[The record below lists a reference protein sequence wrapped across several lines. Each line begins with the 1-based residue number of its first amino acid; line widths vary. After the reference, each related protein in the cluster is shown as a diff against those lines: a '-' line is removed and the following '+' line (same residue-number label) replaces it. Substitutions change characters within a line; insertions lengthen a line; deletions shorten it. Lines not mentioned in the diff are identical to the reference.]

1 MVRREGGIF
10 FQASTLRFESERR
23 RGLGAECAISQRYIT
38 KIDKK
43 VKQSIGI
50 VSFQNEG
57 HRVVSL
63 PTEAPCPL
71 AATKEVVGSHTP
83 MSEILAR

>member
-1 MVRREGGIF
+1 MRN
-10 FQASTLRFESERR
+10 QSEV
-23 RGLGAECAISQRYIT
+23 YIT

-57 HRVVSL
+57 HRASFRSQQKRPAL
-63 PTEAPCPL
+63 
-71 AATKEVVGSHTP
+71 
-83 MSEILAR
+83 